1 MANYTLKDLNSLTW
15 HFWWKCGWPLNI
27 LGPLYIT
34 TIYCIQQSSTLST
47 QTFTNLLENG
57 LHLVV
62 YCDKLAPTWK
72 HVSNNCACLRNDS
85 QAIPEWT
92 LTGYNHDY
100 HLKKKKAREKKDIS
114 RRNSTTVATHKG
126 AVHDNTSRFEV
137 AWAKVDGLL
146 DWMMYYCINSA
157 GQEILI

>member
-72 HVSNNCACLRNDS
+72 HVSDNCACLRNDS

-100 HLKKKKAREKKDIS
+100 HLKKKKREKRKTFLEEIPQLLLPTRGQYMTIPQGLRWLEPRLMDCLTEWC
-114 RRNSTTVATHKG
+114 TTVWT
-126 AVHDNTSRFEV
+126 VLDRRF
-137 AWAKVDGLL
+137 
-146 DWMMYYCINSA
+146 
-157 GQEILI
+157 